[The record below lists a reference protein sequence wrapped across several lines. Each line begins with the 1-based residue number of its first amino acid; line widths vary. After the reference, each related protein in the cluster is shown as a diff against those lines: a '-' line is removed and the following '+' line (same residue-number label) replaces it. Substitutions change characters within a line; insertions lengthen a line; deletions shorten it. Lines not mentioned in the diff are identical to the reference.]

1 MKRIIKQDLSITLA
15 VLAIAIFAFFF
26 WMYPYHFVPQRAN
39 DAVLCTAASFSVD
52 IFRRKRGWLVSPAIS
67 LRNSF
72 IISGEARSS

>member
-26 WMYPYHFVPQRAN
+26 WMYPYHLFHKEQMM
-39 DAVLCTAASFSVD
+39 LSFSVD

-67 LRNSF
+67 SRNSF

>member
-15 VLAIAIFAFFF
+15 VLAIAIFASSGCTLS
-26 WMYPYHFVPQRAN
+26 FVPQRAN
-39 DAVLCTAASFSVD
+39 DAVLVTAASFSVD

-72 IISGEARSS
+72 YYIGEARSS